1 MFGLRMLEQ
10 FTELVRGWRSEQSGP
25 TAGWSGTSICLLED
39 ARTQEQEERA
49 PDILWSSSR
58 RRKHSVLK
66 LFNYSII
73 NIQKLILSQ
82 KMQNSNYFISQVS
95 TSNKNCCYCTCLLV
109 LLIPCPLV
117 YLFAHLMSTC
127 LLVNSY

>member
-1 MFGLRMLEQ
+1 MFQLLDMDCVPVCGLRMLEQ
-10 FTELVRGWRSEQSGP
+10 FTELVRGWRLEQSGP

-82 KMQNSNYFISQVS
+82 KNAKFLLFQI
-95 TSNKNCCYCTCLLV
+95 TSVHLEQKLLLLHLFTCFAKNIY
-109 LLIPCPLV
+109 I
-117 YLFAHLMSTC
+117 HM
-127 LLVNSY
+127 